1 MITRKKRKM
10 KKEIE
15 VKIELTPKEF
25 NALTGNF
32 SDFHFERTFGYFK
45 EDFLNIKEGIFPRI
59 KYIEDP
65 NKEIILTV
73 KRKIKD
79 NAHFFEREEME
90 VKIQEGESIETLREI
105 LKSLGFNKEIIFE
118 KKRKNVFKDDVVIS
132 FDELP
137 FGFFVEFEG
146 EPEAIH
152 KYLGEFNLSS
162 RPRITRAYL
171 GLWEDY
177 RKAHNVV
184 DENCVFK

>member
-1 MITRKKRKM
+1 M

-25 NALTGNF
+25 KALTGDF

-45 EDFLNIKEGIFPRI
+45 EDFSNIKEGIFPRI
-59 KYIEDP
+59 KYIEGEK
-65 NKEIILTV
+65 KEIILTV
-73 KRKIKD
+73 KRKTKE
-79 NAHFFEREEME
+79 NARFFEREEME
-90 VKIQEGESIETLREI
+90 IKVKEGENIDTLREI

-118 KKRKNVFKDDVVIS
+118 KKRKNVFKNDITIS
-132 FDELP
+132 FDKLP

-146 EPEAIH
+146 GPETIN
-152 KYLGEFNLSS
+152 KYLDKFNLSG

-177 RKAHNVV
+177 RKAHSITE
-184 DENCVFK
+184 ENCMFK